1 MFTYKGVDIFYE
13 RSGTGDKPVLLLHG
27 WGGNGKTMYNL
38 YRHLIAIGK
47 TVILPDLMGFGKS
60 MHPTGDMDVYDYAY
74 SMIQLLSSLGYD
86 SCDVV
91 GHSFGGRIG
100 LIMASKGVVN
110 NLVLISSA
118 GIKPKFSLIKKIRVL
133 RYKRAKRKG
142 KDLSSFGS
150 SDYKSLDENMKII
163 LVRVVNQHLDYLLPE
178 IKCPTLIMW
187 GDKDKHTPLYM
198 AKKLL
203 KGIKGSGLVM
213 LSGGHFAFVEDKFKT
228 QRVLEAFLCNQA

>member
-1 MFTYKGVDIFYE
+1 MFTYKEVDIFYE

-38 YRHLIAIGK
+38 YRHLVASGRK
-47 TVILPDLMGFGKS
+47 VILPDLMGFGNSK
-60 MHPTGDMDVYDYAY
+60 HPLSDMDVYDYAY
-74 SMIQLLSSLGYD
+74 SMIDLVAKEGHD
-86 SCDVV
+86 KCDVV

-100 LIMASKGVVN
+100 LIMASMNVVEK
-110 NLVLISSA
+110 LVLISSA
-118 GIKPKFSLIKKIRVL
+118 GLKPRFSLSKKIQIA

-142 KDLSSFGS
+142 KDVSKFGS
-150 SDYKSLDENMKII
+150 SDYRALDENMRKI

-187 GDKDKHTPLYM
+187 GDKDKQTPYYM

-203 KGIKGSGLVM
+203 KKIKGSGVVR
-213 LSGGHFAFVEDKFKT
+213 LSGGHFAYVEDSFKA
-228 QRVLEAFLCNQA
+228 QRALEAFLCS